1 MHLAKSFNSCCSLGK
16 NTGREHSTNHQ
27 TKQQY
32 HTDSEFHCMT
42 HSVDT
47 KSIVNVLHVV
57 ANRAAVGGNQK
68 TVYFVGD
75 EIAQVHDSLGTGE

>member
-1 MHLAKSFNSCCSLGK
+1 
-16 NTGREHSTNHQ
+16 
-27 TKQQY
+27 
-32 HTDSEFHCMT
+32 MT

-75 EIAQVHDSLGTGE
+75 EIAQVHDSLGTGEWSEVWTESIEGSIETGVRWLQVSELVNEPLE